1 MGEAKRKGQVVHV
14 DGAKYFREPVGGSGL
29 SLYTPM
35 HDRSPPW
42 LLLLAAV
49 AAVAIVTLWALSAFA
64 QAASQPVAPV
74 VPQDWQK
81 QLLELAGAA
90 LLAGL
95 TYASAAI
102 KAYFAAHAKGAVGN
116 YALGVYQRL
125 DAAVQTAVTSV
136 EQQTLRDFATGVTK
150 KNAAQAKADAVAYVK
165 SYLGAQGLAE
175 LASIVGLD
183 QVATVISGKI
193 ESAVLQV
200 NQPAAAAAVAVA
212 AK

>member
-64 QAASQPVAPV
+64 QAASQPAAAPV
-74 VPQDWQK
+74 LPQNWET

-95 TYASAAI
+95 TYASAAL
-102 KAYFAAHAKGAVGN
+102 KAYFTAHAKGSIGT
-116 YALGVYQRL
+116 YALGVYSRL
-125 DAAVQTAVTSV
+125 DDAVTTAVTAV
-136 EQQTLRDFATGVTK
+136 EQQTLRDLAGGLTA
-150 KNAAQAKADAVAYVK
+150 KNAAQAKTDAIAYVK
-165 SYLGAQGLAE
+165 SYLGPKGFAE
-175 LASIVGLD
+175 LATIVGFD
-183 QVATVISGKI
+183 NVATLISAKI
-193 ESAVLQV
+193 ESAVLSV
-200 NQPAAAAAVAVA
+200 NQSAPAVKA
-212 AK
+212 